1 MVFYINASLECN
13 RDSESE
19 ILWNEP
25 RHFHTEA
32 GLENCVLQEHC
43 VCTFLGGRLL
53 VIYSAFSL
61 CAGFSK
67 ISRGSK
73 TTKFAPSNSIFS
85 EIDWRLTKLAPSNRI
100 LLCKLIRVNTSE
112 LQNKAAIKIAWQ
124 VVRFLSF
131 VFCWSLFRLSP
142 WWQKPDQENLDT
154 SM

>member
-1 MVFYINASLECN
+1 MVFLSTLHLSAIENPRTRCFEMN
-13 RDSESE
+13 R
-19 ILWNEP
+19 
-25 RHFHTEA
+25 A
-32 GLENCVLQEHC
+32 
-43 VCTFLGGRLL
+43 TFTPKPFGELCFTRTLCMYVFGGRLL

-67 ISRGSK
+67 ISRGPK
-73 TTKFAPSNSIFS
+73 TTQFAPSNSIFS

-142 WWQKPDQENLDT
+142 WSQKPDQENLDT
-154 SM
+154 RM